1 MEAYLD
7 YPSES
12 DQLVYRR
19 GSIQSSQYIIEI
31 TAATIAGSVIKANE
45 DAFAVVSSG
54 ETLIAAVFDGT
65 TSLKPIK
72 ALGSQSGARFASHH
86 LKDYINT
93 LNVDDAPEDILLT
106 MNHSLLAA
114 STALGGTLA
123 DTHSL
128 PSSLATLLEFTLGTD
143 QVTFAHVGD
152 SFGILFYTDGR
163 SVVFTNDTNKKFD
176 ASMFDLISKVAKD
189 KSVSPRLARDD
200 ITIKQ
205 ALIAMFVRRN
215 NNPDGTGS
223 GMLNGD
229 PNLNLYIQTGTF
241 ALEGVAAI
249 LIGSDGLL
257 PPGWSLDNASDR
269 DKMRAAIEAGG
280 FQELFNLKHAAE
292 DADPEWHHVRYKHS
306 DDATGIL
313 IKCSPIDQAS

>member
-143 QVTFAHVGD
+143 QVNFSHVGD

-163 SVVFTNDTNKKFD
+163 SVVFTPN
-176 ASMFDLISKVAKD
+176 
-189 KSVSPRLARDD
+189 
-200 ITIKQ
+200 
-205 ALIAMFVRRN
+205 
-215 NNPDGTGS
+215 GT
-223 GMLNGD
+223 
-229 PNLNLYIQTGTF
+229 TF
-241 ALEGVAAI
+241 ATNIQMMRPVYLSNAALSIRRAKTQDAYRVI
-249 LIGSDGLL
+249 LVFTNTL
-257 PPGWSLDNASDR
+257 
-269 DKMRAAIEAGG
+269 
-280 FQELFNLKHAAE
+280 
-292 DADPEWHHVRYKHS
+292 
-306 DDATGIL
+306 
-313 IKCSPIDQAS
+313 